1 MFDKLDA
8 TDNFELT
15 DTLPVKELSNVTSA
29 GEFFAGFIEVLHDQL
44 IKHDIEASEAGNM
57 VSQIVCQ
64 MANAYAGETFYVSR
78 KPLRVARQMA
88 IYADSK
94 TMKHHDVDI
103 KYGVSYGYSRTIVK
117 KIDEMR
123 KHRQQLKLF

>member
-1 MFDKLDA
+1 MFDKLDT

-15 DTLPVKELSNVTSA
+15 EALPVAQLGDVTSA
-29 GEFFAGFIEVLHDQL
+29 GEFFAGFIEILHDQL
-44 IKHDIEASEAGNM
+44 IKHDVEASDAGSM
-57 VSQIVCQ
+57 VNQIVCQ
-64 MANAYAGETFYVSR
+64 MAITFAGETFYVSR
-78 KPLRVARQMA
+78 KPLRIARQMA

-94 TMKHHDVDI
+94 TMKYHDVDI

-123 KHRQQLKLF
+123 KHREQLKLF